1 MMKKAFTLNELL
13 IAVAVIGIILIIT
26 VPIVY
31 SHFSKKSQVAGL
43 QRVYTAVTNAV
54 KLMMIDERVNSIAKS
69 SLYLD
74 EGDTVANT
82 AGAFLK
88 KYFNVKTD
96 CGTEPGECFAA
107 SYVNLNQEAINLPS
121 SNEAYCVMT
130 STNASVCLTPPEE
143 TRAARVLVDVNGPA
157 RPNIAGRDLFL
168 FYIYGDGF
176 IGDRVSNSDT
186 TEECRSNSYGSG
198 CFNRIVNADWSM
210 DY

>member
-54 KLMMIDERVNSIAKS
+54 KLMMIDERVKSIAKS

-82 AGAFLK
+82 AGAF
-88 KYFNVKTD
+88 
-96 CGTEPGECFAA
+96 
-107 SYVNLNQEAINLPS
+107 
-121 SNEAYCVMT
+121 
-130 STNASVCLTPPEE
+130 
-143 TRAARVLVDVNGPA
+143 
-157 RPNIAGRDLFL
+157 
-168 FYIYGDGF
+168 
-176 IGDRVSNSDT
+176 
-186 TEECRSNSYGSG
+186 
-198 CFNRIVNADWSM
+198 
-210 DY
+210 